1 MQDTNERHGSGVAVW
16 FFRTLLLLAAAVV
29 MTVALV
35 PGAQAAESQNSAP
48 RSVIPLG
55 RAVGIKLF
63 AQASWWWGCPTS
75 PRPGTGLSRPGCGLQ
90 EGDVITHINDARSAP
105 LRRSRP
111 YSRTWKARK
120 WN

>member
-48 RSVIPLG
+48 PLG
-55 RAVGIKLF
+55 D
-63 AQASWWWGCPTS
+63 P
-75 PRPGTGLSRPGCGLQ
+75 PGPGG
-90 EGDVITHINDARSAP
+90 GH
-105 LRRSRP
+105 
-111 YSRTWKARK
+111 
-120 WN
+120 